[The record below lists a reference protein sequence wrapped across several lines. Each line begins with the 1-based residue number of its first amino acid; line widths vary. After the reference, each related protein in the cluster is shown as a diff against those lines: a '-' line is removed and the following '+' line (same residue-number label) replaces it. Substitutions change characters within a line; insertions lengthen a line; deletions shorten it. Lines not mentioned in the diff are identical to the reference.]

1 MVTAVGTAISL
12 GALTGTKAAILG
24 TTAVVAGAAGAG
36 YLASKAMSPKMPS
49 GQGMQMPQAPA
60 APKMEDASDKA
71 RLRAEERKRAMARS
85 KSVVSNPLGI
95 QDEANVARKKLLGG

>member
-1 MVTAVGTAISL
+1 
-12 GALTGTKAAILG
+12 
-24 TTAVVAGAAGAG
+24 
-36 YLASKAMSPKMPS
+36 
-49 GQGMQMPQAPA
+49 MPQAPA